1 MFYIFSQNK
10 KIVTPLLED
19 TLTVKISEGKFKL
32 YIVTKDINS
41 NDEYIVLGTFETEG
55 GGGGGGG
62 GILDKYTNSNGN
74 GYYEI
79 NSAKYYNY

>member
-10 KIVTPLLED
+10 KIVTPFGEDKNSRLKIDSSTEKIKLLLESK
-19 TLTVKISEGKFKL
+19 TLIMT
-32 YIVTKDINS
+32 
-41 NDEYIVLGTFETEG
+41 LGEFETKQQCTVCIR
-55 GGGGGGG
+55 
-62 GILDKYTNSNGN
+62 GILDKYANSNGN

>member
-19 TLTVKISEGKFKL
+19 TLTVKISERKFKL
-32 YIVTKDINS
+32 YIVTKDING
-41 NDEYIVLGTFETEG
+41 NYEYVVLGIFETEKQYTTCIRE
-55 GGGGGGG
+55 
-62 GILDKYTNSNGN
+62 ILDKYTNSNGN

>member
-32 YIVTKDINS
+32 YLVTKDING
-41 NDEYIVLGTFETEG
+41 NYEYVVLGTFETEKQYTTCIR
-55 GGGGGGG
+55 

>member
-1 MFYIFSQNK
+1 MFYIFSQDK
-10 KIVTPLLED
+10 KVVTPLLED

-32 YIVTKDINS
+32 FLVTEDING
-41 NDEYIVLGTFETEG
+41 NNEYVVLGTFETEKQYTTCIR
-55 GGGGGGG
+55 

>member
-1 MFYIFSQNK
+1 MFYIFSQDK
-10 KIVTPLLED
+10 KIVIPLLEY
-19 TLTVKISEGKFKL
+19 TLIVKIYEGKFKL
-32 YIVTKDINS
+32 CLVTEDING
-41 NDEYIVLGTFETEG
+41 NDEYVVLGTFETEKQYTTCIR
-55 GGGGGGG
+55 

>member
-10 KIVTPLLED
+10 KVVTSFGEDKNSRLKIDLSTEKIKLLLEFK
-19 TLTVKISEGKFKL
+19 TLI
-32 YIVTKDINS
+32 II
-41 NDEYIVLGTFETEG
+41 LGEFETKQQCTVCIRT
-55 GGGGGGG
+55 
-62 GILDKYTNSNGN
+62 ILNKYTKCNGN